1 MRLQSFAALWIAV
14 ACGGAASP
22 PASSIAGTYQTA
34 VTLTS
39 STCTGITV
47 QNNPTTVAHTSGAT
61 TFTLAHAGQT
71 YNGTLG
77 ANDAF
82 TTAAKPITVG
92 TTTHTLTITGA
103 FTSAGFTADV
113 TAVVT
118 GSASCQYVV
127 HWQGTK

>member
-1 MRLQSFAALWIAV
+1 MRLHSLAALLV
-14 ACGGAASP
+14 AASC
-22 PASSIAGTYQTA
+22 AGTSSIPTSPIAGTYQTA

-47 QNNPTTVAHTSGAT
+47 QNNPTTIAHTSGAT
-61 TFTLAHAGQT
+61 TFTLTHAGQT

-77 ANDAF
+77 MNDAF
-82 TTAAKPITVG
+82 TTAAKPIAVG
-92 TTTHTLTITGA
+92 TTTHTLTISGS
-103 FTSAGFTADV
+103 FTSGGFVADV

-127 HWQGTK
+127 HWQGTR